1 MIFTPPCPVGMEV
14 AAYLSNK
21 AASVACIDLTAV
33 PFERVLGER
42 VGKMLQTMHEEKGV
56 KFYLGSGVKEIVGD
70 EGKVT
75 GVMLPS
81 GETLEADVV
90 VAGVGKTQKNTT
102 RWLVPLVGPTECVCV
117 CARVCVYEEAF
128 VLDSLSSMP
137 LTFTISS
144 QIQL

>member
-1 MIFTPPCPVGMEV
+1 M

-117 CARVCVYEEAF
+117 
-128 VLDSLSSMP
+128 
-137 LTFTISS
+137 
-144 QIQL
+144 